1 MAFLHAQSCECIK
14 SELDLFALPST
25 QTSIESGEW
34 IFYKPLSSLTDDAP
48 IEFVIPGNG
57 NDYLDLSQTML
68 YVTAKIVRHDDT
80 SDTPGKM
87 DNLTEDN
94 VGFIKRK
101 SFTSEN
107 NQIEMIGHVHSD
119 IFNQEKFLVNGVEM
133 KIKFVRSRDSFSLMA
148 KLGSTYKVKILEASL
163 LVRRMK
169 INPTILIAHTKALE
183 STSAKYPIT
192 KADVKVLTIPSG
204 IQRKSLDNV
213 FLGQLPKRCI
223 IGFVSNKAF
232 NGDYQIPS
240 KPLQPDF
247 TKSGLYVRAYHTLY
261 SGTGIHFLNEGNDI
275 SREDYPKGYCLM
287 AFDLTP
293 DLSANANT
301 HWNLVKN
308 GSLRIEVGFEDA
320 LSETI
325 NCLVYA
331 EFDNVIEI
339 DKHRNVMVDFSY
351 EKQNTLN
358 FLNKP
363 VVNMEGLSCPTFKE
377 LKKEMQAIKCLHHHI
392 ESPSCA
398 LEHALILCEWS
409 KKNSRDECGTNSTIP
424 CAIIA
429 NTDPSYKPGE
439 HWAAFYIDEYGHGEY
454 FDSFGRPPLGYHK
467 KFLERNCCT
476 WTFNC
481 KILQDFHSVFCG
493 QYCLVYLYFKLCNT
507 NMIEF
512 LEIFNND
519 LIKNDACISLL
530 YNLYFKKINVLDVL

>member
-1 MAFLHAQSCECIK
+1 MACPYQQYYINQAGSGIGVIYRGAPYQRGHGIGSWLGGIFRSILPLFKSGVKAVGKEALRTGSNILGDIVENRPIKESFQDRMREAGQS
-14 SELDLFALPST
+14 L
-25 QTSIESGEW
+25 
-34 IFYKPLSSLTDDAP
+34 
-48 IEFVIPGNG
+48 
-57 NDYLDLSQTML
+57 
-68 YVTAKIVRHDDT
+68 
-80 SDTPGKM
+80 
-87 DNLTEDN
+87 
-94 VGFIKRK
+94 KRK
-101 SFTSEN
+101 ADTKIEN
-107 NQIEMIGHVHSD
+107 
-119 IFNQEKFLVNGVEM
+119 
-133 KIKFVRSRDSFSLMA
+133 LMQGSGY
-148 KLGSTYKVKILEASL
+148 KKPRQKTTRSTYKVKILEASL
-163 LVRRMK
+163 LVRRMR

-232 NGDYQIPS
+232 NGDYATNPFNFHHYKINYLSLYIDGQQIPS

-339 DKHRNVMVDFSY
+339 DKHRNVMVDFS
-351 EKQNTLN
+351 
-358 FLNKP
+358 
-363 VVNMEGLSCPTFKE
+363 S
-377 LKKEMQAIKCLHHHI
+377 
-392 ESPSCA
+392 
-398 LEHALILCEWS
+398 
-409 KKNSRDECGTNSTIP
+409 
-424 CAIIA
+424 
-429 NTDPSYKPGE
+429 
-439 HWAAFYIDEYGHGEY
+439 
-454 FDSFGRPPLGYHK
+454 
-467 KFLERNCCT
+467 
-476 WTFNC
+476 
-481 KILQDFHSVFCG
+481 
-493 QYCLVYLYFKLCNT
+493 
-507 NMIEF
+507 
-512 LEIFNND
+512 
-519 LIKNDACISLL
+519 
-530 YNLYFKKINVLDVL
+530 